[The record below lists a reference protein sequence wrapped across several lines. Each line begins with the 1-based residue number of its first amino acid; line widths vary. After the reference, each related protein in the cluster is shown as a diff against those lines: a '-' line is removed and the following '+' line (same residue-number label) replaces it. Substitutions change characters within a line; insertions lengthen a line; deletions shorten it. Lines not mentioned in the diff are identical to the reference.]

1 MSYDNLSLTMLFQV
15 SPKIIALLFW
25 STIVVFSLGCTPM
38 KSPPDWRYFDPST
51 NEVTVGKG
59 RGKGKAIAANKLA
72 RQYLEACED
81 GSGPA
86 CHRLGTLHVG
96 GIGVSRNE
104 ARAKELFI
112 QACALKDGRGCYA
125 KDNGPNRQ
133 DPRFI
138 PVMGAWCDEGIVDGC
153 VRLAIAFEEGEPRQ
167 HIPVDRE
174 RAIEL
179 YREACVLKHRPSCE
193 HMMDIARDLNAE
205 KKPKTIKD

>member
-1 MSYDNLSLTMLFQV
+1 MSFQIFIRAQ
-15 SPKIIALLFW
+15 PLLFCF
-25 STIVVFSLGCTPM
+25 TIAAFSLGCTPM

-59 RGKGKAIAANKLA
+59 RSKGQPIIATELA
-72 RQYLEACED
+72 KQYLEACED

-96 GIGVSRNE
+96 GIGVTRNE
-104 ARAKELFI
+104 NRAKELFI
-112 QACALKDGRGCYA
+112 QSCKLKDGRGCYA
-125 KDNGPNRQ
+125 KENGPNRQ

-138 PVMGAWCDEGIVDGC
+138 PVMGAWCEEGIVDGC

-179 YREACVLKHRPSCE
+179 YRSACALKHRPSCD
-193 HMMDIARDLNAE
+193 HMMDIARELNAE
-205 KKPKTIKD
+205 KLSEKENR